1 MKKIF
6 NLLALTLFYLLAS
19 AQEPAIVKGYI
30 GGECISVERM
40 VDVSF
45 GDTNDV
51 FTITVFED
59 SKQYTLN
66 FNIAKEKTVLLND
79 TIVRTQYIF
88 KEKGFAVCEPCYKNG
103 VYTCDYCKVVLR
115 NSDVF
120 DKLVI
125 LLFL

>member
-1 MKKIF
+1 MAIC
-6 NLLALTLFYLLAS
+6 LLTN
-19 AQEPAIVKGYI
+19 AQTPAIVKGYV

-40 VDVSF
+40 VDVTF
-45 GDTNDV
+45 NDTTDV
-51 FTITVFED
+51 FTLTVFED
-59 SKQYTLN
+59 GKQYTSN

-88 KEKGFAVCEPCYKNG
+88 KEKGFVVCEPCYEDG

>member
-1 MKKIF
+1 MKRFF
-6 NLLALTLFYLLAS
+6 NLLALMAICLLAN
-19 AQEPAIVKGYI
+19 AQTPAIVKGYV

-40 VDVSF
+40 VDVAF
-45 GDTNDV
+45 NDTTDV
-51 FTITVFED
+51 FTLTLFENG
-59 SKQYTLN
+59 KQYTSN

-88 KEKGFAVCEPCYKNG
+88 KEKGFAVCVPCYENG

>member
-6 NLLALTLFYLLAS
+6 NLLALTLLCLLAN
-19 AQEPAIVKGYI
+19 AQAPAIVKGYV

-51 FTITVFED
+51 FTLTLFENG
-59 SKQYTLN
+59 KQYTSN
-66 FNIAKEKTVLLND
+66 FNIVKEKTVLLND
-79 TIVRTQYIF
+79 TLVRTKYIF
-88 KEKGFAVCEPCYKNG
+88 KENGFVVCEPCYEDG
-103 VYTCDYCKVVLR
+103 VYTCDYCKIVLQ
-115 NSDVF
+115 NLDVF

>member
-1 MKKIF
+1 MAIC
-6 NLLALTLFYLLAS
+6 LLTN
-19 AQEPAIVKGYI
+19 AQAPAIVKGYV

-40 VDVSF
+40 VDVTF
-45 GDTNDV
+45 NDTTDV
-51 FTITVFED
+51 FTLTLFENG
-59 SKQYTLN
+59 KQYTSN

-88 KEKGFAVCEPCYKNG
+88 KEKGFVVCEPCYEDG
-103 VYTCDYCKVVLR
+103 VYTCDYCKIVLR

-120 DKLVI
+120 DKFVI

>member
-1 MKKIF
+1 MKKLF
-6 NLLALTLFYLLAS
+6 NLLSLLTFCFFAS
-19 AQEPAIVKGYI
+19 AQAPAIVKGYV

-40 VDVSF
+40 VDVTF
-45 GDTNDV
+45 NDTTDV
-51 FTITVFED
+51 FTLTLFENG
-59 SKQYTLN
+59 KQYTSN

-88 KEKGFAVCEPCYKNG
+88 KEKGFAVCEPCYENG

>member
-6 NLLALTLFYLLAS
+6 NLLALTLLCILAN
-19 AQEPAIVKGYI
+19 AQAPAIVKGYV
-30 GGECISVERM
+30 GGECMSVERM

-51 FTITVFED
+51 FTLTVFED
-59 SKQYTLN
+59 GKQYTSN
-66 FNIAKEKTVLLND
+66 FSIAKEKTVLFND
-79 TIVRTQYIF
+79 TLVRTKYIF
-88 KEKGFAVCEPCYKNG
+88 KENGFTVCEPCYEDG
-103 VYTCDYCKVVLR
+103 IYTCDYCKVVLY
-115 NSDVF
+115 NLDVF